1 MLLDCL
7 AEDVFD
13 YVGQM
18 TTLGDFARALEG
30 THRFH
35 GMRVTALVLAGERE
49 RVAEAY
55 VNEIERR
62 PRRRSIGR
70 RWVKTQR
77 DVHGARHKLDMCGI
91 SLQGGR
97 NRQGTQAR

>member
-35 GMRVTALVLAGERE
+35 GMRVTAFVLAGERE
-49 RVAEAY
+49 RAAEY
-55 VNEIERR
+55 VNEIEGRY
-62 PRRRSIGR
+62 PDDDGYWR
-70 RWVKTQR
+70 RWVKTQLGR
-77 DVHGARHKLDMCGI
+77 
-91 SLQGGR
+91 SLSE
-97 NRQGTQAR
+97 T